1 MISSIASRTV
11 IRRAMLSS
19 NRVARTTTTT
29 IRRWESTNF
38 PKQAEDATVD
48 SRTRLANIALASALT
63 GFCVFVFT
71 YSLNAVGKSAPDDPL
86 AQLRAEAQEAQDVRM
101 QQKAQRLTP
110 EEIAALESG
119 RTGGE
124 DMEVAVAAPAEIAQL
139 EEEALLLGKTQAQ
152 KKKPWWRFGF

>member
-1 MISSIASRTV
+1 MDT
-11 IRRAMLSS
+11 
-19 NRVARTTTTT
+19 
-29 IRRWESTNF
+29 
-38 PKQAEDATVD
+38 
-48 SRTRLANIALASALT
+48 RTRIANLALASALT
-63 GFCVFVFT
+63 GFCIFVFT

-86 AQLRAEAQEAQDVRM
+86 AQLRAEAQEAQDVRL

-119 RTGGE
+119 RTVDGD

-139 EEEALLLGKTQAQ
+139 EEEALLLGAKSSPP

>member
-1 MISSIASRTV
+1 MDT
-11 IRRAMLSS
+11 
-19 NRVARTTTTT
+19 
-29 IRRWESTNF
+29 
-38 PKQAEDATVD
+38 
-48 SRTRLANIALASALT
+48 RTRIANIALASALT

-86 AQLRAEAQEAQDVRM
+86 AQLRAEAQEAQDVRL

-119 RTGGE
+119 RTMGGD
-124 DMEVAVAAPAEIAQL
+124 DMEVAVAALAEIAQL
-139 EEEALLLGKTQAQ
+139 EEEELLGGKSAP